1 MSPKA
6 EAQPKHMRPSRPW
19 GGAWTEQKLKAVTK
33 YLSAF
38 TKILRNKG
46 LDYWYIDAFAGAGFR
61 EVPRLADIPTGG
73 LFETVPDRKE
83 MRQFMAGSAY
93 HALKGAPPFLHYV
106 FCERDAASMGALQRM
121 VVQEFPEHAKA
132 VRFESGDA
140 NAVIK
145 GLCSGNWKARRAVM
159 FLDPFGMEVEWDTLC
174 GITRTKGVDL
184 WILFPVGAINR
195 MVMKDGRKIP
205 TNWERL
211 ISRQFGTD
219 AWRQRFYGI
228 APQLFDRDSPR
239 PIKVASPDDIVAFYL
254 ERLRTIFPYVAP
266 KPLKLTNSRGSPLYA
281 LCFAAANPREG
292 AGGLGAKIA
301 HQILLKS

>member
-1 MSPKA
+1 MKPR
-6 EAQPKHMRPSRPW
+6 HLRPSRPW

-61 EVPRLADIPTGG
+61 EVPRLADIPTGS

-83 MRQFMAGSAY
+83 MRQFMEGSAY
-93 HALKGAPPFLHYV
+93 HALKADPPFLHYV
-106 FCERDAASMGALQRM
+106 FCERDPTSMRALQEM
-121 VVQEFPEHAKA
+121 VNSEFPQRGKS

-140 NAVIK
+140 NTVIK
-145 GLCSGNWKARRAVM
+145 ALCSGNWKARRAVM
-159 FLDPFGMEVEWDTLC
+159 FLDPFGMEVEWETVC
-174 GITRTKGVDL
+174 VIARTRGVDL

-195 MVMKDGRKIP
+195 MVTKDGRKIP
-205 TNWERL
+205 MGWQHL
-211 ISRQFGTD
+211 ITRQFGTD
-219 AWRQRFYGI
+219 AWRRCFYG
-228 APQLFDRDSPR
+228 AAAQLFDEDSPR
-239 PIKVASPDDIVAFYL
+239 LIKVSSPDDIVDFYL

-281 LCFAAANPREG
+281 LCFAAANPAEG